1 MVVRYYLPGSF
12 LLRMQRDP
20 LGYLLGLRRLGESVH
35 VRNGRQHVFLFSDPE
50 LVREVL
56 VTRQR
61 SFQKG
66 KGLRLARRVLGDGL
80 LTSED
85 EAHQEQR
92 RLMAPGFSRERVSA
106 FDRVMVDCAMRLSWN
121 DGEVVDLAKEMHRLT
136 LDIVGRT
143 LFDAEFSGQAAVLAG
158 VLNQGRRMFRWGYL
172 LFPIFEWL
180 ERWLPPVRWLVGRN
194 RALVDAALEPVIR
207 AHRREPRPDLLSMLL
222 ESGKDDEWVRDQAV
236 TLLLAGNETTANALA
251 WTLWLL
257 ARHPHVQAAVH
268 AELGGPMLERVLLES
283 MRLYPP
289 NWMISR
295 VAREEL
301 SLGGHRVPAGATCLV
316 SQYVMHRDPRW
327 FPQPEVFDPSRWERT
342 PRSALPRYAYF
353 PFGGGSRM
361 CIGEHFALQEA
372 MLALATILQRFRL
385 EEVPGQRVVAD
396 PGITLRPWPGPR
408 VRVCSRVFKT
418 AAISR

>member
-12 LLRMQRDP
+12 LVRMQRDP
-20 LGYLLGLRRLGESVH
+20 LGYLMGLRRLGEAVH
-35 VRNGRQHVFLFSDPE
+35 VRNSRQNVFLFSDPE

-61 SFQKG
+61 SFMKG

-85 EAHQEQR
+85 DAHHEQR
-92 RLMAPGFSRERVSA
+92 RLMAPGFSRERVAA
-106 FDRVMVDCAMRLSWN
+106 FDSVMVDCALRLSWSS
-121 DGEVVDLAKEMHRLT
+121 GEVVDLGAEMHRLT

-143 LFDAEFSGQAAVLAG
+143 LFDAEFSSQAAVLAG

-207 AHRREPRPDLLSMLL
+207 AHRISPRPDLLSMLL

-257 ARHPHVQAAVH
+257 ARHPEVQAAVH
-268 AELGGPMLERVLLES
+268 ADLGGPLLEQVLLES

-301 SLGGHRVPAGATCLV
+301 FLGGHRVPAGATCLV
-316 SQYVMHRDPRW
+316 SQYVIHRDSRW
-327 FPQPEVFDPSRWERT
+327 FPQPDVFDPGRW
-342 PRSALPRYAYF
+342 PRADLPRYAYF
-353 PFGGGSRM
+353 PFGGGRRM
-361 CIGEHFALQEA
+361 CVGEHFARREA
-372 MLALATILQRFRL
+372 MLALTTILRRYRL
-385 EEVPGQRVVAD
+385 EEVPGQRVVPD
-396 PGITLRPWPGPR
+396 PGITLRPSPGPR
-408 VRVCSRVFKT
+408 VLVFKKF
-418 AAISR
+418 